1 MLTTIISTIYPLHM
15 TATAIQNNNTTT
27 EHWLMYWVIYIIYNY
42 IQVISYIGKNIIPYY
57 TTIELIALFILTQE
71 NLGITKYIYQNV
83 LSPFLTKI
91 QIVKC
96 CEHFG
101 SLLFNIIYLVKQD
114 PKIIKEKTI
123 KWKKIIEKIFN
134 KLKIDENIKNIWYT
148 GFLTLKPI
156 MKISSFI
163 KDIIDIIT
171 ETIHEEDENNKE
183 N

>member
-1 MLTTIISTIYPLHM
+1 
-15 TATAIQNNNTTT
+15 
-27 EHWLMYWVIYIIYNY
+27 V
-42 IQVISYIGKNIIPYY
+42 NI
-57 TTIELIALFILTQE
+57 
-71 NLGITKYIYQNV
+71 
-83 LSPFLTKI
+83 
-91 QIVKC
+91 
-96 CEHFG
+96 
-101 SLLFNIIYLVKQD
+101 LVVYCLR
-114 PKIIKEKTI
+114 
-123 KWKKIIEKIFN
+123 KKIIEKIFN